1 MVACNEISQTLN
13 LFEQFNDIDSLIN
26 TFCHIVTKRLEC
38 DEIEYDIQFLSCSCQ
53 ITKSEREKVV
63 RKHKSTTQK
72 RSLDDKRKDEY
83 TNLEPVQKKIML
95 EKAAL
100 NHNKMDPMK
109 KKLLNET
116 KTQKYKSMDPIKKK
130 VLLDS
135 QTKIYKSMDPFKK
148 KVLNETNTQKY
159 KLMDPMKKKVL
170 LDSQTK
176 KHKLSMDLVH
186 NLDDYIKRFRCKI
199 KGPYYICSV
208 CNRLLYKKSV
218 ISLNQNKYTN
228 VPESLFTDL
237 KLFNKK

>member
-13 LFEQFNDIDSLIN
+13 LFEQFNDIDCLIN
-26 TFCHIVTKRLEC
+26 TFCHIVTERLEC

-72 RSLDDKRKDEY
+72 RLLDDKRKNEY
-83 TNLEPVQKKIML
+83 TNLESVQKKIML

-159 KLMDPMKKKVL
+159 KLMDPMKKKL
-170 LDSQTK
+170 LLKQI
-176 KHKLSMDLVH
+176 HK
-186 NLDDYIKRFRCKI
+186 NI
-199 KGPYYICSV
+199 
-208 CNRLLYKKSV
+208 N
-218 ISLNQNKYTN
+218 
-228 VPESLFTDL
+228 
-237 KLFNKK
+237 